1 MSLTFGGTIKN
12 GSVTE
17 IVSGGVSDHAAVAAA
32 SSFEVSTWLLLFP
45 TPATNQQLRTAN
57 VVTKKIGLTA
67 VVTHVGEFMNDFQQ
81 LRTRLFSESKCWNT
95 FSTFLS
101 IFFK

>member
-45 TPATNQQLRTAN
+45 TRNQSTIKNGELSDQR
-57 VVTKKIGLTA
+57 IGLTA
-67 VVTHVGEFMNDFQQ
+67 VVTHVGEFMNVPPAAEDK
-81 LRTRLFSESKCWNT
+81 T
-95 FSTFLS
+95 
-101 IFFK
+101 IF

>member
-67 VVTHVGEFMNDFQQ
+67 VVTHVGEFMNVLPAAEDK
-81 LRTRLFSESKCWNT
+81 T
-95 FSTFLS
+95 
-101 IFFK
+101 IF